1 MTEASGKVIPVMPE
15 GPLFPD
21 HDCLGVAR
29 GQGHCGQVLPG
40 FVEGCN
46 QSSPHEFCSLE
57 AFMDQI
63 LVLRWQFFSGCFEW
77 HRLASL
83 ASWLQQVVVVSV
95 TSAAVPA

>member
-1 MTEASGKVIPVMPE
+1 MPE

-21 HDCLGVAR
+21 HDCLGVAW
-29 GQGHCGQVLPG
+29 GQGHFGQVPPG

-46 QSSPHEFCSLE
+46 QSSPHGVCGLE

-63 LVLRWQFFSGCFEW
+63 PVLRWHVFSGHFEW

-83 ASWLQQVVVVSV
+83 ASWLQQVVSV
-95 TSAAVPA
+95 PSASFPARQCQVRGG